1 MSGTKVITNISNNKQ
16 THLKN
21 PSKSS
26 QISHFTLNLCSLRSQ
41 MWYVLTC
48 IYVLLWTRSGWKA
61 LIHFHQNLWE
71 MTWNRFKQDFEHR
84 WVNKHLTAGFVVHLS
99 LICDTVLTSDVDWQE
114 FQNHNKFD
122 FISFNLSYSHHLFYF
137 LYRSIKKKNNTTNL
151 NDVPAFGHKMP
162 FSSVGSAA
170 LLRMLRRRNGFESFY
185 FNAGS
190 RFRWPAFPLF
200 LLLIA
205 LNHFIS
211 FKQKTFKSIA
221 IRH

>member
-26 QISHFTLNLCSLRSQ
+26 QISHFTLNFCSLRSQ
-41 MWYVLTC
+41 MWFVLTC

-61 LIHFHQNLWE
+61 LIHFHQNLWQ
-71 MTWNRFKQDFEHR
+71 MTWNRFKQDFEHK
-84 WVNKHLTAGFVVHLS
+84 WVNKNLIAGFVVHLS

-137 LYRSIKKKNNTTNL
+137 LYRSNKNKTNRPTWTMCLPLAIKCRLAQLVQLLFCECYGYETVLNL
-151 NDVPAFGHKMP
+151 FILTRGPCFENLL
-162 FSSVGSAA
+162 A
-170 LLRMLRRRNGFESFY
+170 L
-185 FNAGS
+185 
-190 RFRWPAFPLF
+190 
-200 LLLIA
+200 
-205 LNHFIS
+205 
-211 FKQKTFKSIA
+211 TFCY
-221 IRH
+221 